1 MSGVRQKSV
10 MPPDLYATGMDYL
23 LERAVRRGINSVSFG
38 DHSYTDLGLCRR
50 CMPARRTDGVT
61 GAGT

>member
-10 MPPDLYATGMDYL
+10 MPPDLYATGMDCL
-23 LERAVRRGINSVSFG
+23 LERAVRRGMNSVSFG